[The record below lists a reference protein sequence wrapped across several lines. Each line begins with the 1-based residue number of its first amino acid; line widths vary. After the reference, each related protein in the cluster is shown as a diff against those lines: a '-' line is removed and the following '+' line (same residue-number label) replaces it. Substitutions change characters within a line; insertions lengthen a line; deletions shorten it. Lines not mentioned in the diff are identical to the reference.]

1 MIMVTK
7 LKKHKLLLLH
17 CVLLCILTVSVF
29 MFAEEIQVLKKS
41 IYYTIFPEPV
51 PGATDKYIT
60 LYPVETTG
68 EEWFADAPMI
78 YHAGGEIH
86 GSVYTNSRE
95 AVEETL
101 AEGNFF
107 IEIDLNYTSDGCLV
121 CAHTWLDVYPTDTQ
135 PTLEEFLNSKIQG
148 RFTPM
153 TAADL
158 IQIMRENPRM
168 YLVTDIKNEDIC
180 PPMAELVALAEED
193 PAILDRFI
201 IQLYTGREKSSVQE
215 IYPFRDSQFLFT
227 LYEWGVWQHEAAQIC
242 NEENIAVIT
251 AMEGQIPDHDVA
263 MLRELGFTVYEHTVN
278 RADVAKLSL
287 ARGISGFYT
296 DTLYPEDLILFSN

>member
-1 MIMVTK
+1 MVTK

-17 CVLLCILTVSVF
+17 CALACILTVSVF
-29 MFAEEIQVLKKS
+29 AFAEEIQQVKKA

-51 PGATDKYIT
+51 PGDMNEYIT

-68 EEWFADAPMI
+68 DEWFADAPMI

-86 GSVYTNSRE
+86 GSIYTNSRE

-101 AEGNFF
+101 SEGNYF
-107 IEIDLNYTSDGCLV
+107 IEIDLNYTSDGHLV
-121 CAHTWLDVYPTDTQ
+121 CAHNWMDVYPTDYQ
-135 PTLEEFLNSKIQG
+135 PTLEEFRNTRIQG

-158 IQIMRENPRM
+158 IQIMRENPQM
-168 YLVTDIKNEDIC
+168 HLVTDFKTEDIC
-180 PPMAELVALAEED
+180 VPLAELVALAEED

-201 IQLYTGREKSSVQE
+201 IQLYTGREKPAVKE
-215 IYPFRDSQFLFT
+215 IYPFQDSQFLFT
-227 LYEWGVWQHEAAQIC
+227 LYEWGVWEYEAAQIC
-242 NEENIAVIT
+242 NEENIAVLT
-251 AMEGQIPDHDVA
+251 VTEGQIPDEDMK

-278 RADVAKLSL
+278 RADIAKYSL
-287 ARGISGFYT
+287 ERGVSGFYT
-296 DTLYPEDLILFSN
+296 DTLFPSDLIS

>member
-1 MIMVTK
+1 MITK
-7 LKKHKLLLLH
+7 LKKHRLLLLH
-17 CVLLCILTVSVF
+17 CILFCILTVSVF
-29 MFAEEIQVLKKS
+29 MLAEEIQEVKKA

-51 PGATDKYIT
+51 PGDMDKYIT

-101 AEGNFF
+101 AEGNYF
-107 IEIDLNYTSDGCLV
+107 IEIDLNYTSDGHLV
-121 CAHTWLDVYPTDTQ
+121 CAHTWPDVYLTDYQ
-135 PTLEEFLNSKIQG
+135 PTLEEFLNTKIQG

-158 IQIMRENPRM
+158 IQIMREHPQM

-180 PPMAELVALAEED
+180 PPLAELVALADED

-201 IQLYTGREKSSVQE
+201 VQLYTGREKNAVKE
-215 IYPFRDSQFLFT
+215 IYPFKDEQFLFT
-227 LYEWGVWQHEAAQIC
+227 LYEWGVWEYEAAQIC
-242 NEENIAVIT
+242 NEENIAVLT
-251 AMEGQIPDHDVA
+251 VMADVIPDEDVA

-278 RADVAKLSL
+278 RADAAKRGLE
-287 ARGISGFYT
+287 RGISGFYT
-296 DTLYPEDLILFSN
+296 DTLFPSDLIS